1 MSNKAIVVSRADCI
15 EKLLSEK
22 NYQNISSHLA
32 YLEAI
37 DMTIDCLQET
47 DIAKAVYRI
56 LKNCPSVVL
65 KNKAKHLLSKWKTL
79 YKNHLHQ
86 SEQVKPVLS
95 DNGNESSDHIQVIL
109 KGANSSEKLTQNEI
123 LGTTRPTNCLPSE
136 GHSKDIEITVQKDN
150 MIQPSLLERSGPVN
164 ETNPHQDHMAA
175 MRYKCTELL
184 YEALIDSSTS
194 NEDTEQH
201 HNIAKDI
208 EQHIFELY
216 SKNDKK
222 YKNCIRSKVSN
233 LKNPKNSHLK
243 HSLFEG
249 TLNPKAFA
257 NMSVMEMAHDELK
270 HLRASYTESSV
281 REHQL
286 PQITNGTR
294 TNKIKCRRCEKFDC
308 TVTVIARGVLFLPS
322 WVRNTNADEQMM
334 TYVICN
340 GCGEQWYHSRWICL

>member
-1 MSNKAIVVSRADCI
+1 MSNRTIIVSRADCI
-15 EKLLSEK
+15 EKLLSKK
-22 NYQNISSHLA
+22 NYQNIGSHLA
-32 YLEAI
+32 YLEAL

-65 KNKAKHLLSKWKTL
+65 KNKAKHLLAKWKAL

-86 SEQVKPVLS
+86 SEQVKSVS
-95 DNGNESSDHIQVIL
+95 DNGEESSDRLQVIL
-109 KGANSSEKLTQNEI
+109 KDANSSEKLCQNEI
-123 LGTTRPTNCLPSE
+123 LGTTSCLPLE
-136 GHSKDIEITVQKDN
+136 GHSKETEITVQMDH
-150 MIQPSLLERSGPVN
+150 MIQPLLLEHSAPVN
-164 ETNPHQDHMAA
+164 EANPHQDHMAA
-175 MRYKCTELL
+175 MRSKCTKLL
-184 YEALIDSSTS
+184 YEALIDSSAT
-194 NEDTEQH
+194 NGDTERH
-201 HNIAKDI
+201 HNLAKDI

-286 PQITNGTR
+286 PQITNGTH

-308 TVTVIARGVLFLPS
+308 TVTVIARGALFLPS

-340 GCGEQWYHSRWICL
+340 GCGEQWYHSRWICV